1 MDEAAKK
8 TVLRKFTYGLHAIS
22 ARHGERSNAFT
33 ANWIT
38 QVAFEPPMVALSVEN
53 DGASFELVK
62 ASGRFAV
69 SVYATGQREL
79 AGHFGRPSS
88 RNPDKLGG
96 AAYHI
101 SPGGLPVLNDA
112 LGWLECQVRG
122 SVPAGDHTVFVAEVV
137 EAGVLREGEPLTM
150 QETGFRY
157 YG

>member
-8 TVLRKFTYGLHAIS
+8 TVLRKFTYGLHAVS
-22 ARHGERSNAFT
+22 VRHDGRVNAFT

-38 QVAFEPPMVALSVEN
+38 QVAFEPPMLALAVEN
-53 DGASFELVK
+53 DGASLELLM
-62 ASGRFAV
+62 ASDRFAV
-69 SVYATGQREL
+69 SVFATGQREL

-88 RNPDKLGG
+88 RNPDKLAGVSN
-96 AAYHI
+96 HP
-101 SPGGLPVLNDA
+101 SPGGLPILDEA
-112 LGWLECQVRG
+112 LGWLECVVRG
-122 SVPAGDHTVFVAEVV
+122 HLPAGDHTVFVAEVV